1 MEGKRLTYPTAKSF
15 IDMYKAADEPTKTLI
30 LGILLHASATANAP
44 KSQDDGDKVA

>member
-1 MEGKRLTYPTAKSF
+1 MNEKKLTFATAKSF
-15 IDMYKAADEPTKTLI
+15 TDMYKAADEPTKTLI